1 MNNNDETIIIAK
13 AIVPNIFLP
22 YLSIKVEVIGVNRID
37 EIPNEPINIPISDLS
52 KPRSSKNK
60 GSKKKDEKFIKK
72 RQLAVVENKKF
83 LFRLNILD
91 IN

>member
-1 MNNNDETIIIAK
+1 M
-13 AIVPNIFLP
+13 NIFAGP
-22 YLSIKVEVIGVNRID
+22 FIGEFGWELSYWHAWLR
-37 EIPNEPINIPISDLS
+37 
-52 KPRSSKNK
+52 
-60 GSKKKDEKFIKK
+60 FIKK